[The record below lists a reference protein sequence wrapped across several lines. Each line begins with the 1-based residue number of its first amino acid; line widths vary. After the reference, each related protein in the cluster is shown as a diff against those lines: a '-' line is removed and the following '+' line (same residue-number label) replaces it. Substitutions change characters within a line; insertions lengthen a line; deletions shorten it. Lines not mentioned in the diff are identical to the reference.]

1 MINFVLLIVLTL
13 LYLMIIDVIFYGLV
27 ELLMLIVLISY
38 EIFINLIVNL
48 HDNISLDFI
57 FIFYLMN
64 KNLHNINYNIN
75 HLYYTYLYIEY
86 LHLILKLMLNNVI
99 NSLLFHY
106 YNLIVFIINSL
117 VNLKYFDFIL

>member
-1 MINFVLLIVLTL
+1 
-13 LYLMIIDVIFYGLV
+13 MIIDVIFYGLV

-48 HDNISLDFI
+48 HDNTSLDFI

-64 KNLHNINYNIN
+64 KNHHNINYNIN
-75 HLYYTYLYIEY
+75 HLYYTYLYNEY
-86 LHLILKLMLNNVI
+86 LYLILKLMLNNVI

-106 YNLIVFIINSL
+106 YNLIIFIINSL